1 MAKYLGAKLK
11 LSRREGSDLF
21 LKSGIRDVGTK
32 CNLDKLPG
40 QHGYKRSRLSD
51 YGLQLRAK
59 QKIRRIYGIL
69 ENQFFNYYKRSIR
82 IKGDTS
88 SILLELLE
96 RRLDNVV
103 YRMGFGVTRSESR
116 QLVSHKSIM
125 VNDKI
130 INIASFEVSP
140 GDIIKVSPKSCN
152 QDRIKYSLEIS
163 QQRELSSWLEVDI
176 KKMEGVFKDVPKRSL
191 ISADIQEY
199 LVLEF
204 YSK

>member
-21 LKSGIRDVGTK
+21 LKSGLREIESK

-40 QHGYKRSRLSD
+40 QHGYRKSRLSD
-51 YGLQLRAK
+51 YGIQLRAK

-69 ENQFFNYYKRSIR
+69 EKQFFNYYKRSLR
-82 IKGDTS
+82 IKGNTGS
-88 SILLELLE
+88 TLLKLLE

-103 YRMGFGVTRSESR
+103 YRMGFGITRYESR
-116 QLVSHKSIM
+116 QLVNHRCIM
-125 VNDKI
+125 VNNKI

-140 GDIIKVSPKSCN
+140 GDTIKIVEKYCN
-152 QDRIKYSLEIS
+152 QDRIKYSLEFFK
-163 QQRELSSWLEVDI
+163 QRELPSWLEVNI
-176 KKMEGVFKDVPKRSL
+176 KHMEGVFKSIPKRSYL
-191 ISADIQEY
+191 SADIQEY

>member
-11 LSRREGSDLF
+11 LSRREGTDLF
-21 LKSGIRDVGTK
+21 LKSGLRDIESK

-40 QHGYKRSRLSD
+40 QHGYRKSRLSD
-51 YGLQLRAK
+51 YGFQLRAK

-69 ENQFFNYYKRSIR
+69 EKQFFNYYKRSLR
-82 IKGDTS
+82 IKGNTG
-88 SILLELLE
+88 SILLKLLE

-103 YRMGFGVTRSESR
+103 YRMGFGITRYESR
-116 QLVSHKSIM
+116 QLVNHKCVM
-125 VNDKI
+125 VNNKV

-140 GDIIKVSPKSCN
+140 GDIIKIVEKSCN
-152 QDRIKYSLEIS
+152 QDRIKYSLEFFK
-163 QQRELSSWLEVDI
+163 QRELPSWLEVNI
-176 KKMEGVFKDVPKRSL
+176 KNMEGVFKSVPKRSFL
-191 ISADIQEY
+191 SADIQEY

>member
-21 LKSGIRDVGTK
+21 LKSGLRDIESK
-32 CNLDKLPG
+32 CKLDRLPG
-40 QHGYKRSRLSD
+40 QHGYKKSRLSD

-69 ENQFFNYYKRSIR
+69 ENQFFNYYKKSLRL
-82 IKGDTS
+82 KGNTG
-88 SILLELLE
+88 SILLKFLE

-103 YRMGFGVTRSESR
+103 YRMGFSVTRCEAR
-116 QLVSHKSIM
+116 QLINHKSIM
-125 VNDKI
+125 VNN
-130 INIASFEVSP
+130 NIVNISSFEVFP
-140 GDIIKVSPKSCN
+140 GDVIKVVKKSCN
-152 QDRIKYSLEIS
+152 QDRIKYSLELS
-163 QQRELSSWLEVDI
+163 QQRELSSWLEVNY
-176 KKMEGVFKDVPKRSL
+176 KNMEGIFKNVPKRIL
-191 ISADIQEY
+191 ISADIQEH

>member
-21 LKSGIRDVGTK
+21 LKSGLRDIESK
-32 CNLDKLPG
+32 CKLDRLPG
-40 QHGYKRSRLSD
+40 QHGYKKSRLSD

-69 ENQFFNYYKRSIR
+69 ENQFFNYYKKSLRF
-82 IKGDTS
+82 KGNTG
-88 SILLELLE
+88 SILLKFLE

-103 YRMGFGVTRSESR
+103 YRMGFSVTRCEAR
-116 QLVSHKSIM
+116 QLINHKSIM
-125 VNDKI
+125 VNN
-130 INIASFEVSP
+130 NIVNISSFEVSP
-140 GDIIKVSPKSCN
+140 GDIIKVTKKSCN
-152 QDRIKYSLEIS
+152 QDRIKYALELS
-163 QQRELSSWLEVDI
+163 QQRELSSWLEVNI
-176 KKMEGVFKDVPKRSL
+176 KKMEGIFKDIPKRVF
-191 ISADIQEY
+191 ISADIQEH